1 MAELST
7 VARPYAEAIINLA
20 TEKNTLDKWSDDLS
34 FLSTMTQDSAVAK
47 MVANPNVDTQTLT
60 KILLDVCESEGDVV
74 KNLVKTLIDNQRLG
88 VVPHIAVEYEK
99 LKAEKQNILKVE
111 LVSAYEV
118 TPEQQQELQ
127 TALEKRF
134 GKQINICVSLNADIV
149 GGWIIRAGDEVIDA
163 SVKGRLQQLATELR
177 Q

>member
-20 TEKNTLDKWSDDLS
+20 TENSALDKWSDSLG
-34 FLSTMTQDSAVAK
+34 FLSTATQDESVVK
-47 MVANPNVDTQTLT
+47 MIANPNVDTQTLT
-60 KILLDVCESEGDVV
+60 KILLDVCESQDDGV
-74 KNLVKTLIDNQRLG
+74 KNLVKTLIDNQRLS

-99 LKAEKQNILKVE
+99 LKAEKQNTLKAE

-127 TALEKRF
+127 AALQKRF
-134 GKQINICVSLNADIV
+134 GKQIDMNVSINTDII
-149 GGWIIRAGDEVIDA
+149 GGWVIRAGDEVIDA

>member
-7 VARPYAEAIINLA
+7 VARPYAEAIISLA
-20 TEKNTLDKWSDDLS
+20 TENSALDKWSENLD
-34 FLSTMTQDSAVAK
+34 FLSITTQDDSVVK

-60 KILLDVCESEGDVV
+60 KILLDVCESQDDGV
-74 KNLVKTLIDNQRLG
+74 KNLVKTLIDNQRLD
-88 VVPHIAVEYEK
+88 VLPHLAVEYEK
-99 LKAEKQNILKVE
+99 LKAEKQNKLKVE
-111 LVSAYEV
+111 LVSGYEV

-127 TALEKRF
+127 TVLQKRF
-134 GKQINICVSLNADIV
+134 GKQIDINISIDAELI
-149 GGWIIRAGDEVIDA
+149 GGWVIRAGDEVIDA

>member
-20 TEKNTLDKWSDDLS
+20 TENSALDKWSENLG
-34 FLSTMTQDSAVAK
+34 FLSATTQDDAVVK
-47 MVANPNVDTQTLT
+47 MVANPSVNTKILT
-60 KILLDVCESEGDVV
+60 KILLDICESQDDGV
-74 KNLVKTLIDNQRLG
+74 KNLVKTLIDNQRLD
-88 VVPHIAVEYEK
+88 VVPYIAVEYEK
-99 LKAEKQNILKVE
+99 LKAEKQNKLKVE

-118 TPEQQQELQ
+118 APEQQQELQ
-127 TALEKRF
+127 TALQKRF
-134 GKQINICVSLNADIV
+134 GKQIDINISIDAELI
-149 GGWIIRAGDEVIDA
+149 GGWMIRAGDDVIDA